1 MKNKPILKLNRLAMI
16 IPAVLVL
23 LSLSS
28 CQQEEPYSNRTPPGS
43 TLVNLSVSAS
53 NSDVTLVSD
62 DPASAIK
69 SLCILQFN
77 ANGNDFGTLRHV
89 GIGTENVAGGG
100 KYSATLLQSV
110 DTNDKYKF
118 VVLANFP
125 NGYGVFQGMTGKSY
139 AAVQQACLSEEVS
152 GNLGFDTNNCFPMF
166 GIPKDGTP
174 EVIDETLDLGSVSL
188 VRAVARVDIGI
199 GKKDANT
206 NTWSKNGVKFN
217 MTQIQIWKSGKQYA
231 YMPLEGS
238 FSSAGGALTIT
249 APSPVGA
256 VATKAYDN
264 TYITS
269 GTYCA
274 EKIYLPEADLQ
285 WGSVYDTK
293 HTSRLAIIVGGKY
306 NGSQKE
312 TFYRVDLTNDQTSET
327 MNILR
332 NHIYQLTIKS
342 VMDDG
347 YDTAELAYQSI
358 PKNIGFTTEL
368 AAWTFS
374 PAVSVP
380 SSVRYHIAYG
390 KINGE
395 ELVWS
400 TTSNPQLVIPPK
412 KKMGWGTNKNL
423 RFDYNGFYGEAN
435 SYYADVPPIERKNG
449 RLYPTVENAFSYEG
463 AYPSLMISADDIID
477 LQGNE
482 AVPWKT
488 GKATLTAFDLCRS
501 YQGDGY
507 SDWRLPRL
515 SELALIYLNK
525 DKLENM
531 RGFSPLSG
539 TYWSGSEYQVSTSK
553 EDLKHSER
561 AWAINFDVANPNNA
575 ANHAKTETLKIRCV
589 RQAQ

>member
-28 CQQEEPYSNRTPPGS
+28 CQQEEPYSNRTPSGS

-139 AAVQQACLSEEVS
+139 AAVQQACLSEEIT

-166 GIPKDGTP
+166 GIPKGGTP

-274 EKIYLPEADLQ
+274 EKIYLPEVDLQ
-285 WGSVYDTK
+285 WGGVYDTK

-332 NHIYQLTIKS
+332 NHVYRFTVTK
-342 VMDDG
+342 VTDDG
-347 YDTAELAYQSI
+347 YDTAELAYKSI
-358 PKNIGFTTEL
+358 PKDISFTAEL
-368 AAWTFS
+368 TPWTFP

-380 SSVRYHIAYG
+380 SIIGYRMVYQNT
-390 KINGE
+390 NGGM
-395 ELVWS
+395 LLWN
-400 TTSNPQLVIPPK
+400 TATGLTIPK
-412 KKMGWGTNKNL
+412 KRDTWKGTKMNFN
-423 RFDYNGFYGEAN
+423 YNGFYDETNNA
-435 SYYADVPPIERKNG
+435 YAITYPIEPRNG
-449 RLYPTVENAFSYEG
+449 SLYHTIEVAFDYEG
-463 AYPSLMISADDIID
+463 VYPSLMVSADDVTD
-477 LQGNE
+477 VTGGDAN
-482 AVPWKT
+482 PWKT
-488 GKATLTAFDLCRS
+488 GKTLTAFDICRN
-501 YQGDGY
+501 YEGDGFG
-507 SDWRLPRL
+507 DWRLPRL
-515 SELALIYLNK
+515 SELALLYLNRGS
-525 DKLENM
+525 LEAM
-531 RGFSPLSG
+531 RGFAPLSG
-539 TYWSGSEYQVSTSK
+539 TYWSGSEYLVSDSK
-553 EDLKHSER
+553 VDKRHSEQ
-561 AWAINFDVANPNNA
+561 AWGINFDATNPGNA
-575 ANHAKTETLKIRCV
+575 APYDKTTKKFKIRCV
-589 RQAQ
+589 RQTQ

>member
-1 MKNKPILKLNRLAMI
+1 MKNKPILKLNRLVVI

-139 AAVQQACLSEEVS
+139 AAVQQACLSEEIS

-231 YMPLEGS
+231 YMPLEDNFTS
-238 FSSAGGALTIT
+238 TGGTLTIT
-249 APSPVGA
+249 DPSPVAA
-256 VATKAYDN
+256 VETKVYGS
-264 TYITS
+264 TYITN

-274 EKIYLPEADLQ
+274 KKIYLPEADLQ
-285 WGSVYDTK
+285 WGSVYDAN
-293 HTSRLAIIVGGKY
+293 HTNRLAIIVGGKY

-347 YDTAELAYQSI
+347 YDTAELAYKSV
-358 PKNIGFTTEL
+358 PKNIGFTAEL

-380 SSVRYHIAYG
+380 SPVGYHMAYG
-390 KINGE
+390 KLNGE

-435 SYYADVPPIERKNG
+435 SYYADTAPIERRNG

-463 AYPSLMISADDIID
+463 AYPSLMISADDITD

-482 AVPWKT
+482 TVPWKT

-507 SDWRLPRL
+507 GDWRLPRL

-561 AWAINFDVANPNNA
+561 AWAINFDAANPNNA
-575 ANHAKTETLKIRCV
+575 ANHAKTEALKIRCV
-589 RQAQ
+589 RQVQ

>member
-1 MKNKPILKLNRLAMI
+1 MKNKPILKLNRLVMI

-53 NSDVTLVSD
+53 NSDVTLVSG

-152 GNLGFDTNNCFPMF
+152 GNLGFDTDNCFPMF

-332 NHIYQLTIKS
+332 NHVYQFTIKS
-342 VMDDG
+342 VTDDG
-347 YDTAELAYQSI
+347 YDTAELAYKSM
-358 PKNIGFTTEL
+358 PKNIGFTAEL
-368 AAWTFS
+368 TPWTYS

-380 SSVRYHIAYG
+380 SPVGYHMAYG
-390 KINGE
+390 KLNSE
-395 ELVWS
+395 NLLWDANQKLNV
-400 TTSNPQLVIPPK
+400 PK
-412 KKMGWGTNKNL
+412 KKDYWGTNRYL
-423 RFDYNGFYGEAN
+423 SFDYNGFYAESN
-435 SYYADVPPIERKNG
+435 NYYADMYPIGIKNG

-589 RQAQ
+589 RQEQ

>member
-1 MKNKPILKLNRLAMI
+1 
-16 IPAVLVL
+16 
-23 LSLSS
+23 
-28 CQQEEPYSNRTPPGS
+28 
-43 TLVNLSVSAS
+43 
-53 NSDVTLVSD
+53 
-62 DPASAIK
+62 
-69 SLCILQFN
+69 
-77 ANGNDFGTLRHV
+77 
-89 GIGTENVAGGG
+89 
-100 KYSATLLQSV
+100 
-110 DTNDKYKF
+110 
-118 VVLANFP
+118 
-125 NGYGVFQGMTGKSY
+125 
-139 AAVQQACLSEEVS
+139 
-152 GNLGFDTNNCFPMF
+152 MF

-188 VRAVARVDIGI
+188 VRAVARMDIGI
-199 GKKDANT
+199 GRKDANA

-217 MTQIQIWKSGKQYA
+217 MTQIQIWKAGKQYA

-249 APSPVGA
+249 VPSPVGA

-285 WGSVYDTK
+285 WGSVYDTN
-293 HTSRLAIIVGGKY
+293 HTNRLAIIVGGTY

-332 NHIYQLTIKS
+332 NHVYQFTIKS
-342 VMDDG
+342 VTDDG
-347 YDTAELAYQSI
+347 YDTAELAYKSV
-358 PKNIGFTTEL
+358 PKNIGFTAEL

-380 SSVRYHIAYG
+380 SPVGYHMAYG
-390 KINGE
+390 KLNGE

-400 TTSNPQLVIPPK
+400 TTSTPQLVIPPK

-435 SYYADVPPIERKNG
+435 SYYADTPPIERRNG

-463 AYPSLMISADDIID
+463 AYLSLMISADDVTD

-482 AVPWKT
+482 TVPWKT

-561 AWAINFDVANPNNA
+561 AWAINFDAANPNNA
-575 ANHAKTETLKIRCV
+575 ANHAKTETLRIRCV

>member
-1 MKNKPILKLNRLAMI
+1 MKNKPILKLNRLVVI

-89 GIGTENVAGGG
+89 GIGTEDVAGGG

-139 AAVQQACLSEEVS
+139 AAVQQACLSEEIT

-199 GKKDANT
+199 GRKDANT

-217 MTQIQIWKSGKQYA
+217 MTQIQIWKAGKQYA
-231 YMPLEGS
+231 YMPLESS

-285 WGSVYDTK
+285 WGRVYDTK

-332 NHIYQLTIKS
+332 NHVYQFTIKS
-342 VMDDG
+342 VTDDG

-358 PKNIGFTTEL
+358 PKNIGFTAELTPWTE
-368 AAWTFS
+368 S
-374 PAVSVP
+374 SEVSVP
-380 SSVRYHIAYG
+380 SIIGYRMVYQ
-390 KINGE
+390 KTNGDI
-395 ELVWS
+395 LWWNA
-400 TTSNPQLVIPPK
+400 TTGLNVPK
-412 KKMGWGTNKNL
+412 KKDKWVGYNYGFN
-423 RFDYNGFYGEAN
+423 YNGFYGEAN
-435 SYYADVPPIERKNG
+435 SYYAAVYPIEPRNG
-449 RLYPTVENAFSYEG
+449 ELYHTVEDAFNKEG
-463 AYPSLMISADDIID
+463 VYPFLMVSADDVTD
-477 LQGNE
+477 VRGGELNL
-482 AVPWKT
+482 WKT
-488 GKATLTAFDLCRS
+488 GNTLTAFDICRS
-501 YQGDGY
+501 YQGEGY

-515 SELALIYLNK
+515 SELALLYLNRGN
-525 DKLENM
+525 LEAM
-531 RGFSPLSG
+531 RGFAPLSG
-539 TYWSGSEYQVSTSK
+539 TYWSGSEYLVSSSDADK
-553 EDLKHSER
+553 KHSER
-561 AWAINFDVANPNNA
+561 VWTINFDAQNPGNA
-575 ANHAKTETLKIRCV
+575 GNRAKTTDRCKIRCV
-589 RQAQ
+589 RQTQ

>member
-1 MKNKPILKLNRLAMI
+1 M
-16 IPAVLVL
+16 
-23 LSLSS
+23 
-28 CQQEEPYSNRTPPGS
+28 
-43 TLVNLSVSAS
+43 
-53 NSDVTLVSD
+53 
-62 DPASAIK
+62 
-69 SLCILQFN
+69 
-77 ANGNDFGTLRHV
+77 
-89 GIGTENVAGGG
+89 
-100 KYSATLLQSV
+100 
-110 DTNDKYKF
+110 
-118 VVLANFP
+118 
-125 NGYGVFQGMTGKSY
+125 
-139 AAVQQACLSEEVS
+139 
-152 GNLGFDTNNCFPMF
+152 
-166 GIPKDGTP
+166 
-174 EVIDETLDLGSVSL
+174 
-188 VRAVARVDIGI
+188 
-199 GKKDANT
+199 
-206 NTWSKNGVKFN
+206 
-217 MTQIQIWKSGKQYA
+217 
-231 YMPLEGS
+231 
-238 FSSAGGALTIT
+238 
-249 APSPVGA
+249 
-256 VATKAYDN
+256 
-264 TYITS
+264 
-269 GTYCA
+269 
-274 EKIYLPEADLQ
+274 
-285 WGSVYDTK
+285 
-293 HTSRLAIIVGGKY
+293 GGKY

-332 NHIYQLTIKS
+332 NHVYQFTIKS
-342 VMDDG
+342 VTDDG
-347 YDTAELAYQSI
+347 YDTAELAYKSM
-358 PKNIGFTTEL
+358 PKNIGFTAEL
-368 AAWTFS
+368 TPWTYS

-380 SSVRYHIAYG
+380 SPVGYHMAYG
-390 KINGE
+390 KLNSE
-395 ELVWS
+395 NLLWDANQKLNV
-400 TTSNPQLVIPPK
+400 PK
-412 KKMGWGTNKNL
+412 KKDYWGTNRYL
-423 RFDYNGFYGEAN
+423 SFDYNGFYAESN
-435 SYYADVPPIERKNG
+435 NYYADMYPIGIKNG